1 MTSKTFQAAVF
12 RPDVDAAQMET
23 VSLNELR
30 VDEVLVKLVASGI
43 CHTDLTCRNG
53 FMPMPRPIVLGHEG
67 SGIVESV
74 GSAVKSIKPGDK
86 VVMSFLPCG
95 TCAKCQ
101 AGSPAQ
107 CHNFAPHNLSGRRA
121 DGSTAISSGNG
132 EVGGHFFGQS
142 SFSTYSVANERNV
155 VKVRADAPLELLGP
169 LGCGVQTGA
178 GSVMNVLQPKAGDS
192 IVVFGAGGVGL
203 SAVMAAVVEGCKPII
218 VVEPNAA
225 RRTLALELGAHH
237 ALDPNDGSDTLK
249 KLQQLSA
256 GGLNH
261 ALDTSGHIP
270 VFSTALAAL
279 GPGGKFAFVSAQ
291 KLDAMMPP
299 MAVLDLVGRSITLRG
314 VNMGDSVPKTF
325 IPKLVDLIMAG
336 KFPVQKLV
344 QYYDFKDINK
354 ALDDQEHGRT
364 VKPIVRMN

>member
-1 MTSKTFQAAVF
+1 MTSKSFQAAVF
-12 RPDVDAAQMET
+12 RPDVEAAQLET
-23 VSLNELR
+23 LSINELR
-30 VDEVLVKLVASGI
+30 ADEVLVKLVASGI

-67 SGIVESV
+67 SGVVESV
-74 GSAVKSIKPGDK
+74 GSAVTSIKPGDK
-86 VVMSFLPCG
+86 VVMTFLPCG
-95 TCAKCQ
+95 SCPKCA
-101 AGSPAQ
+101 AGAPAQ
-107 CHNFAPHNLSGRRA
+107 CYNFMPHNLSGRRA
-121 DGSTAISSGNG
+121 DGSTACSSSKG

-178 GSVMNVLQPKAGDS
+178 GSVMNVLQPKAGES

-218 VVEPNAA
+218 VVEPNGV
-225 RRTLALELGAHH
+225 RRKLALELGAHH
-237 ALDPNDGSDTLK
+237 VLDPNDGGDTVK
-249 KLQQLSA
+249 KLQELSG

-261 ALDTSGHIP
+261 ALDTSGHLP
-270 VFSTALAAL
+270 VFSAALAAL
-279 GPGGKFAFVSAQ
+279 GVGGKFAFVSAQ
-291 KLDAMMPP
+291 KIDALLPP
-299 MAVLDLVGRSITLRG
+299 IAVLDLVGRSITLRG

-325 IPKLVDLIMAG
+325 IPKLVDLMMAG
-336 KFPVQKLV
+336 KFPLQKLV
-344 QYYDFKDINK
+344 QFYDFKDINN

-364 VKPIVRMN
+364 VKPIVRMT